1 MAGALLARGHT
12 HSRGH
17 RRAVAANRAS
27 WPRVAGVGRVPTLWL
42 EFISGPLFL
51 YLLYSSS
58 FKTSLICFWFA
69 HPNSEMILNDSGDRR
84 H

>member
-27 WPRVAGVGRVPTLWL
+27 WPRVAGVGRVPTPGL
-42 EFISGPLFL
+42 EFISGPLLL
-51 YLLYSSS
+51 YLSYSGS

-69 HPNSEMILNDSGDRR
+69 HPNGETILK
-84 H
+84 